1 MKVSEILAG
10 STKAYPSIE
19 IVPPLR
25 GITKDELLE
34 SIAPFMEF
42 SPKYIN
48 VTSHR
53 DEFEYREE
61 ADGSFSRHLLR
72 NRINETTVCA
82 AIMSKY
88 DVEVVPHLICGGST
102 KEEIES
108 KLDNLEF
115 LGINNIVALRGD
127 SMTGEK
133 RFTPT
138 PGGYSFASELVEGIR
153 SYQGSAGY
161 KRKRGMDSS
170 TSLGMT
176 EGGNGMT
183 EGGNGKTE
191 RGNGMTE
198 KELGRGKRL
207 AEERF
212 FCIGVGAYPEKHF
225 EAANIETDILN
236 LKRKVDAG
244 ADYIITQ
251 MFFDNK
257 VYYDFVEKC
266 RAAGITVPIVPGLK
280 PLSTARQISV
290 LPEAF
295 SLDIPLELTGEIEK
309 HRNDKE
315 AVYRIGTEWCTMQC
329 KDLLKHGVPAVH
341 FYTMGKSRNIT
352 DILREC
358 F

>member
-1 MKVSEILAG
+1 MKVSEILAA
-10 STKAYPSIE
+10 SRKAYPSIE

-61 ADGSFSRHLLR
+61 ADGTFSRHLLR
-72 NRINETTVCA
+72 NRISETTVCA

-102 KEEIES
+102 VEEIES
-108 KLDNLEF
+108 KLDNMAF

-127 SMTGEK
+127 SMAGEK

-138 PGGYSFASELVEGIR
+138 PGGYRYASELVEGIR
-153 SYQGSAGY
+153 SYQGSNSY
-161 KRKRGMDSS
+161 RRSRGLEADD
-170 TSLGMT
+170 
-176 EGGNGMT
+176 
-183 EGGNGKTE
+183 
-191 RGNGMTE
+191 
-198 KELGRGKRL
+198 
-207 AEERF
+207 RF

-236 LKRKVDAG
+236 LKKKVDAG

-257 VYYDFVEKC
+257 VYYDFAARC
-266 RAAGITVPIVPGLK
+266 RAAGINVPIIPGLK
-280 PLSTARQISV
+280 PISTARQISV

-295 SLDIPLELTGEIEK
+295 SLDIPLELTQEIEK
-309 HRNDKE
+309 HKNDKD
-315 AVYRIGTEWCTMQC
+315 AVYRIGTEWCTEQC
-329 KDLLKHGVPAVH
+329 KDLLKNNVPAVH

>member
-1 MKVSEILAG
+1 MKVSEILSA
-10 STKAYPSIE
+10 STKAFPSIE
-19 IVPPLR
+19 IVPPMR
-25 GITKDELLE
+25 GITKTELLE

-61 ADGSFSRHLLR
+61 ADGSFSKHLIR

-102 KEEIES
+102 IEEIES
-108 KLDNLEF
+108 KLDNLAF
-115 LGINNIVALRGD
+115 MGINNIVALRGD
-127 SMTGEK
+127 SMSGEK

-138 PGGYSFASELVEGIR
+138 PGGYRYASELVEGIR
-153 SYQGSAGY
+153 SYQGSNTY
-161 KRKRGMDSS
+161 RR
-170 TSLGMT
+170 
-176 EGGNGMT
+176 
-183 EGGNGKTE
+183 E
-191 RGNGMTE
+191 RGLETDD
-198 KELGRGKRL
+198 RY
-207 AEERF
+207 

-225 EAANIETDILN
+225 EAPNLETDIAN

-244 ADYIITQ
+244 ADYVITQ
-251 MFFDNK
+251 MFFDNQ

-266 RAAGITVPIVPGLK
+266 RAAGINVPIIPGLK
-280 PLSTARQISV
+280 PLSTARQVSV

-295 SLDIPLELTGEIEK
+295 SLDIPLELTQEIAK
-309 HRNDKE
+309 AGNNKA
-315 AVYRIGTEWCTMQC
+315 AVYQIGTEWCAMQC
-329 KDLLKHGVPAVH
+329 KDLIAHGVPAVH
-341 FYTMGKSRNIT
+341 FYTMGKSENIT
-352 DILREC
+352 RILQDC

>member
-1 MKVSEILAG
+1 MKVSEILA
-10 STKAYPSIE
+10 SSNKAFPSLE

-25 GITKDELLE
+25 GITKKELIE

-53 DEFEYREE
+53 DEYEYTQQP
-61 ADGSFSRHLLR
+61 DGSFTRRLVR

-82 AIMSKY
+82 AIMSEY
-88 DVEVVPHLICGGST
+88 DIEVIPHLICGGNT

-108 KLDNLEF
+108 RLDNLEF

-127 SMTGEK
+127 STVGEK

-138 PGGYSFASELVEGIR
+138 PGGYRYANELIEGIR
-153 SYQGSAGY
+153 NHNEDY
-161 KRKRGMDSS
+161 
-170 TSLGMT
+170 
-176 EGGNGMT
+176 
-183 EGGNGKTE
+183 
-191 RGNGMTE
+191 
-198 KELGRGKRL
+198 
-207 AEERF
+207 
-212 FCIGVGAYPEKHF
+212 FCIGVGGYPEKHF
-225 EAANIETDILN
+225 EAANIETDIAN

-266 RAAGITVPIVPGLK
+266 REAGINVPIIPGLK
-280 PLSTARQISV
+280 PLSTSRQISM

-295 SLDIPLELTGEIEK
+295 SLNIPVELTKAIAEVE
-309 HRNDKE
+309 NDKE
-315 AVYRIGTEWCTMQC
+315 AVYRIGTEWCAMQC
-329 KDLLKHGVPAVH
+329 KDLLAHGVPAVH
-341 FYTMGKSRNIT
+341 FYTMGKSRNIVE
-352 DILREC
+352 ILREC

>member
-25 GITKDELLE
+25 GVTKNELLE

-53 DEFEYREE
+53 DEFEYRQE
-61 ADGSFSRHLLR
+61 ADGSFSRHLVR

-82 AIMSKY
+82 AIMSRY
-88 DVEVVPHLICGGST
+88 DVAVIPHLICGGST
-102 KEEIES
+102 KEEIDS
-108 KLDNLEF
+108 KLDNLAF
-115 LGINNIVALRGD
+115 LGIDNLVALRGD
-127 SMTGEK
+127 SLSGEK

-138 PGGYSFASELVEGIR
+138 PGGYSYASELVEAIR
-153 SYQGSAGY
+153 RRDSA
-161 KRKRGMDSS
+161 

-176 EGGNGMT
+176 GERKGMT
-183 EGGNGKTE
+183 D
-191 RGNGMTE
+191 
-198 KELGRGKRL
+198 GR
-207 AEERF
+207 

-225 EAANIETDILN
+225 EAANLETDILN
-236 LKRKVDAG
+236 LKKKVDAG
-244 ADYIITQ
+244 ADYIVTQ
-251 MFFDNK
+251 MFFDNQ
-257 VYYDFVEKC
+257 VFYDFVEKC
-266 RAAGITVPIVPGLK
+266 RAAGISAPIIPGLK

-295 SLDIPLELTGEIEK
+295 SLDIPLELTQEIEK
-309 HRNDKE
+309 HSNDKE
-315 AVYRIGTEWCTMQC
+315 AVYRIGTEWCAMQC
-329 KDLLKHGVPAVH
+329 KDLIRHGVPAVH

>member
-10 STKAYPSIE
+10 SKKAYPSIE

-61 ADGSFSRHLLR
+61 ADGTFSRHLVR
-72 NRINETTVCA
+72 NRISETTVCA

-88 DVEVVPHLICGGST
+88 DVEVVPHLICGGNT

-108 KLDNLEF
+108 RLDNLAF

-127 SMTGEK
+127 SLSGEK

-138 PGGYSFASELVEGIR
+138 PGGYSYANELVEGIR
-153 SYQGSAGY
+153 SYQGSNSY
-161 KRKRGMDSS
+161 RKS
-170 TSLGMT
+170 
-176 EGGNGMT
+176 NGL
-183 EGGNGKTE
+183 KTE
-191 RGNGMTE
+191 D
-198 KELGRGKRL
+198 
-207 AEERF
+207 RF

-236 LKRKVDAG
+236 LKKKIDAG

-251 MFFDNK
+251 MFFDNQI
-257 VYYDFVEKC
+257 YYDFVDKC
-266 RAAGITVPIVPGLK
+266 RAAGITVPIIPGLK

-295 SLDIPLELTGEIEK
+295 SLDIPLELTQEIEK
-309 HRNDKE
+309 AKGDKD
-315 AVYRIGTEWCTMQC
+315 AVYRIGTEWCAMQC
-329 KDLLKHGVPAVH
+329 KDLLQHGVPAVH

>member
-1 MKVSEILAG
+1 MKISEILAG
-10 STKAYPSIE
+10 STKAYPSLE

-25 GITKDELLE
+25 GITKNELLE

-53 DEFEYREE
+53 DEFEYRQE
-61 ADGSFSRHLLR
+61 ADGTFGRHLLR
-72 NRINETTVCA
+72 NRISETTVCA
-82 AIMSKY
+82 AIMSRY
-88 DVEVVPHLICGGST
+88 DIEVVPHLICGGST

-108 KLDNLEF
+108 RLDNLEF

-133 RFTPT
+133 RFCPT
-138 PGGYSFASELVEGIR
+138 PGGYRYASELVEGIR
-153 SYQGSAGY
+153 SYQGSAAY
-161 KRKRGMDSS
+161 RRNRNIDDD
-170 TSLGMT
+170 
-176 EGGNGMT
+176 
-183 EGGNGKTE
+183 
-191 RGNGMTE
+191 
-198 KELGRGKRL
+198 GRY
-207 AEERF
+207 

-225 EAANIETDILN
+225 EAANIETDIQN
-236 LKRKVDAG
+236 LKKKVDAG

-251 MFFDNK
+251 MFFDNQ

-266 RAAGITVPIVPGLK
+266 RAAGINVPIIPGLK
-280 PLSTARQISV
+280 PLSTARQVSM
-290 LPEAF
+290 LPESF
-295 SLDIPLELTGEIEK
+295 SLDIPVELTSEIEK
-309 HRNDKE
+309 VKNDKD

-329 KDLLKHGVPAVH
+329 RDLLKHGVPAVH
-341 FYTMGKSRNIT
+341 FYTMGKSKNIV